1 MGKFQARSRRNIPG
15 VTQVRTAPGGAF
27 LKPPGVQLAA
37 RRGALAPPPQGPCP
51 HRRVAVLTASGV
63 TERSLRGKGCRRVLT
78 GRHRCADANLVV
90 VPDLPF
96 LHDVGALAANVDVAV
111 SFLYVVTLGV
121 AVVTESQLAAVG
133 YFPGRL
139 SATQYLRHARAC
151 ETTSATTVRVAE
163 RLHLVEPA
171 VKASLQRIARA
182 SRGNIRVEAPG
193 APAASGGMSWETLRR
208 AADWAISVRRVLN
221 EVGPK
226 VLAADGARLKV

>member
-1 MGKFQARSRRNIPG
+1 MGKFQARSRRNTPG
-15 VTQVRTAPGGAF
+15 VTLVRNAPGGAF
-27 LKPPGVQLAA
+27 LKPPGVQLAV

-78 GRHRCADANLVV
+78 GRHRRADANLVV

-96 LHDVGALAANVDVAV
+96 LHDDVGALAADVDVAV
-111 SFLYVVTLGV
+111 SFLYVATLGV
-121 AVVTESQLAAVG
+121 AVVTEKSQLVAAG
-133 YFPGRL
+133 YFLGRL

-171 VKASLQRIARA
+171 VKASLQRIA
-182 SRGNIRVEAPG
+182 
-193 APAASGGMSWETLRR
+193 
-208 AADWAISVRRVLN
+208 
-221 EVGPK
+221 
-226 VLAADGARLKV
+226 

>member
-1 MGKFQARSRRNIPG
+1 MRKFQARSRRNIRG

-37 RRGALAPPPQGPCP
+37 RRGALAPPPRGPCP
-51 HRRVAVLTASGV
+51 HRSVAVLTASGV
-63 TERSLRGKGCRRVLT
+63 TEQSLRGKGCRVLT

-96 LHDVGALAANVDVAV
+96 LHDAGALAADVDVAV

-133 YFPGRL
+133 YVPGRL

-163 RLHLVEPA
+163 RLHLVQPA
-171 VKASLQRIARA
+171 MKAALLRIARA
-182 SRGNIRVEAPG
+182 RKSNIRVEAPR
-193 APAASGGMSWETLRR
+193 APASGGMSWETLRH
-208 AADWAISVRRVLN
+208 AVDWAISVRRVVN

>member
-1 MGKFQARSRRNIPG
+1 M
-15 VTQVRTAPGGAF
+15 
-27 LKPPGVQLAA
+27 
-37 RRGALAPPPQGPCP
+37 
-51 HRRVAVLTASGV
+51 
-63 TERSLRGKGCRRVLT
+63 T

-96 LHDVGALAANVDVAV
+96 LHDDVGALAADVDVAV

-139 SATQYLRHARAC
+139 SATRYLRHARAC

-171 VKASLQRIARA
+171 VKAALLRIARA
-182 SRGNIRVEAPG
+182 SRSNIRVETPG
-193 APAASGGMSWETLRR
+193 APATGGMSWETLRH
-208 AADWAISVRRVLN
+208 AVDWAISVRRVVN
-221 EVGPK
+221 EVGPN